1 MVEALI
7 RLSPNT
13 ELISIQNNQGY
24 SPLHIAVLKNQPL
37 FVRRLV
43 VAGARLDLRDGEG
56 NSALHLTA
64 RRGYVECAEALLKP
78 VAVHEVGHGQRVPH
92 NQHIDILDQRNTN
105 GEHCVHLATMGGHI
119 TFLQFLSWNNADM
132 NALEGRAGRSA
143 LHIAVGSKRLDLVQ
157 CLLEPKPRGCG
168 TNPDILDWYGRTPHQ
183 LSLINANADIA
194 GWLGSRTPSSGPSLL
209 QASRYW
215 LEDPSEIESDE
226 EINFGPKLVNSS
238 A

>member
-1 MVEALI
+1 M
-7 RLSPNT
+7 
-13 ELISIQNNQGY
+13 ISI
-24 SPLHIAVLKNQPL
+24 
-37 FVRRLV
+37 
-43 VAGARLDLRDGEG
+43 
-56 NSALHLTA
+56 
-64 RRGYVECAEALLKP
+64 
-78 VAVHEVGHGQRVPH
+78 
-92 NQHIDILDQRNTN
+92 
-105 GEHCVHLATMGGHI
+105 
-119 TFLQFLSWNNADM
+119 
-132 NALEGRAGRSA
+132 LEGRAGRSA

-194 GWLGSRTPSSGPSLL
+194 GWLGSRTPSSNQNSLL
-209 QASRYW
+209 QASRSYW